1 MRVVGK
7 IWDNLSMPERTY
19 LVGRLG
25 FPVNLVKFNSEAFK
39 DWDHLPEEYKARL
52 LRFDLS
58 IIPGRDEGEVGQAER
73 RNMIDPTLAKFII
86 GDLGPARRHMQRIMD
101 GTFPPEQAFL
111 VYDEIKDSLDRCVR
125 RIQMNTEKETYEEG

>member
-86 GDLGPARRHMQRIMD
+86 
-101 GTFPPEQAFL
+101 EQAFL